1 MKKIILRCSNG
12 LGNQMFLYA
21 FAFALSK
28 KLKRT
33 LYIDTKSAFI
43 KRINFKNK
51 KKLKYELDIFNLS
64 AAKAIEKH
72 CFNTFLKNIKRKF
85 LKTFDYLRSKKK
97 FLIEN
102 KNQTDLKIYNNIFK
116 NVKFNDMLYI
126 EGYFQSS
133 NYFSK
138 YRNELINEFKLKKKI
153 KINPYYKKKII
164 STNSVSL
171 AIRSDRFS
179 EKLEDN
185 NDKKKIYK
193 SLKFERDQ
201 INYIERAIK
210 FYKKKLKNPF
220 FFLFSDSPDKY
231 KIIFK
236 KKKNFIIINKYNKV
250 KMLEDYYL
258 MTLCKHFAVAPTTFH
273 YWPAWLSNYKKKI
286 CVRPKNLNPSKNK
299 TYWPSEWKAI

>member
-28 KLKRT
+28 KLNRA
-33 LYIDTKSAFI
+33 LYIDTKSAFN
-43 KRINFKNK
+43 KKINFKNK
-51 KKLKYELDIFNLS
+51 REMKYELDIFSLS
-64 AAKAIEKH
+64 AAKANENY
-72 CFNTFLKNIKRKF
+72 CFNTLLKNIKRKF
-85 LKTFDYLRSKKK
+85 LKTLDYLINKKN
-97 FLIEN
+97 FIIEN
-102 KNQTDLKIYNNIFK
+102 KNQTDLKIYNKMITNNSFSDVIH
-116 NVKFNDMLYI
+116 I

-153 KINPYYKKKII
+153 KPISNYKNKIL

-179 EKLEDN
+179 EKLEDD

-193 SLKFERDQ
+193 SSKFETDQ
-201 INYIERAIK
+201 INYIGRAIK

-220 FFLFSDSPDKY
+220 FFLFSDAPDKY
-231 KIIFK
+231 KNKFK
-236 KKKNFIIINKYNKV
+236 EDKNFIIISKYNKV

-273 YWPAWLSNYKKKI
+273 YWPAWLSNFEKKI
-286 CVRPKNLNPSKNK
+286 CIRPKRLNPSNNK
-299 TYWPSEWKAI
+299 AYWPSEWQAI